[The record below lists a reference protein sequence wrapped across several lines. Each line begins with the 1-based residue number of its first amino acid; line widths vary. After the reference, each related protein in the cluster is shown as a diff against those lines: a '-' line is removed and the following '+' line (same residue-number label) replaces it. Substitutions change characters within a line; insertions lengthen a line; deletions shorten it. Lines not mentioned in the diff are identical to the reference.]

1 MIEIEVKSIE
11 ELIQFFRND
20 KVTAKMI
27 KYISSMSLNVFIND
41 LAEDQPS
48 TKEECI
54 EKLKSWWAEW
64 QHTCERPL
72 FI

>member
-1 MIEIEVKSIE
+1 MIEIEVNSFE
-11 ELIQFFRND
+11 ELIHFFRND
-20 KVTAKMI
+20 KVTAKMV
-27 KYISSMSLNVFIND
+27 KDISSMSLKVFIDD

-54 EKLKSWWAEW
+54 EKLLSWWAEW
-64 QHTCERPL
+64 HQTFERPL